1 MKRVITSL
9 TLLLLL
15 CGAYAQSISKYEYW
29 TDDDYASRSVVNSSG
44 GEISLSIATD
54 KLSAGIHFLNFRAGR
69 SDGVWGNLYRYL
81 YYIPTLKSVDTGEL
95 TMEYWLDDNLAGKKS
110 ETAGD
115 NNLSLAIDISS
126 LTPGVHY
133 FNCTPI
139 SASGERG
146 SSERHLFYVPQVMGQ
161 TEAPTLKSYE
171 YWLDDDYENRVSAS
185 DNQLQQ
191 AFAIN
196 VSQLAG
202 GIHYFNYR
210 AADNRGTWSQPI
222 RKIFYLARADKQATK
237 EKYKY
242 EYWIDN
248 DADHKVTGEG
258 MGPEFAFDIDVSG
271 LSESEHSFNFRA
283 MDVLDRWGETYI
295 EKFNLNKSLGDANG
309 DGKVNIVDI
318 VEMINAKNGKPS
330 AIFNLQNA
338 DMDGNNE
345 INQAD
350 IDAVV
355 NIIMSQE

>member
-29 TDDDYASRSVVNSSG
+29 TDEDYASRSVVNSSG
-44 GEISLSIATD
+44 CEISLSIATD
-54 KLSAGIHFLNFRAGR
+54 KLSAGIHFLNFRAER

-161 TEAPTLKSYE
+161 TEAPSLKSYE

-237 EKYKY
+237 EKYSY

-248 DADHKVTGEG
+248 DTEHKISGEG
-258 MGPEFAFDIDVSG
+258 VGPEFAFEIDVS
-271 LSESEHSFNFRA
+271 EFRA
-283 MDVLDRWGETYI
+283 MDVLDRWGDTFAD
-295 EKFNLNKSLGDANG
+295 KFFVNNSLPYVQGDVNC
-309 DGKVNIVDI
+309 DGIVNVADI
-318 VEMINAKNGKPS
+318 VAMVNYRNDVPLPYTYDIGR
-330 AIFNLQNA
+330 A
-338 DMDGNNE
+338 DMDG
-345 INQAD
+345 D
-350 IDAVV
+350 
-355 NIIMSQE
+355 NIIDDSDFNAIVNLIIEVK